1 MCMTN
6 LKLTVS
12 TLGMFLSCT
21 LPPRLSRISVS
32 SMSSMF
38 SYVHTFKLT
47 YRRISVKQLILF
59 TSYIPPMLGSVGEAT
74 HQPKS
79 VPSDPSAS
87 AQAGQLILYAAG
99 FVPNGALYRF
109 IITSVRRTI
118 SLWLIILSPESAPA
132 WLWEEILTKDIN
144 GPPSVHSTL
153 RIVGRVREKEGLVQS
168 DMRGLRELWV
178 QPTAQHAQS
187 LHTCVRD
194 EPLAVGNTHTS
205 TEM

>member
-6 LKLTVS
+6 LSWLCVNTS
-12 TLGMFLSCT
+12 GMFLSCT
-21 LPPRLSRISVS
+21 LPPRLSRITVS

-59 TSYIPPMLGSVGEAT
+59 TSHIHPMLDSVGKAT

-87 AQAGQLILYAAG
+87 AQAGHLMLYAAG

-109 IITSVRRTI
+109 IITSDRRTTVY
-118 SLWLIILSPESAPA
+118 LSGLLSYPRRVPLHGFGRKSPRRTSMGHPVCIPP
-132 WLWEEILTKDIN
+132 WGLWEE
-144 GPPSVHSTL
+144 
-153 RIVGRVREKEGLVQS
+153 
-168 DMRGLRELWV
+168 
-178 QPTAQHAQS
+178 
-187 LHTCVRD
+187 
-194 EPLAVGNTHTS
+194 
-205 TEM
+205 

>member
-1 MCMTN
+1 
-6 LKLTVS
+6 
-12 TLGMFLSCT
+12 MFLSCT

-59 TSYIPPMLGSVGEAT
+59 TSFIPPMLGSVGEAT

-79 VPSDPSAS
+79 VPSDPNAS
-87 AQAGQLILYAAG
+87 AQAGQLMLYAAG

-109 IITSVRRTI
+109 IITSDRRTI

-168 DMRGLRELWV
+168 GMRGLRELWV